1 MIYKELLRNIYRNL
15 SMLFS
20 FKENITYTASGNSF
34 SRAFLLEENFKD
46 GKNLLIFDTK
56 KEAENFGKI
65 LSFITKN
72 SVTPIFNIPH
82 MVDFFH
88 HENGWFITTKEFF
101 EVAINWKYHV
111 NKNTFIVER
120 NMDISPEK
128 CITNLIDA
136 GYIYSPYI
144 SKLGTYKKDG
154 DTISIRLPFEEKV
167 ITLSF
172 FDAIIDEILVFD
184 THGKF
189 ITKQDIVHL
198 PMI

>member
-1 MIYKELLRNIYRNL
+1 
-15 SMLFS
+15 MLFS

-34 SRAFLLEENFKD
+34 SRAFLLGENFKD
-46 GKNLLIFDTK
+46 GKNLLVFDTK
-56 KEAENFGKI
+56 KEAENFAKI

-72 SVTPIFNIPH
+72 SVAPIFDIPH
-82 MVDFFH
+82 MVDFFYR
-88 HENGWFITTKEFF
+88 ENGWFITTKEFF

-111 NKNTFIVER
+111 NKNTFLVER

-136 GYIYSPYI
+136 GYIHSPYI
-144 SKLGTYKKDG
+144 SKSGTYKKDG

-172 FDAIIDEILVFD
+172 FDTIIDEVLVFD
-184 THGKF
+184 THGQF
-189 ITKQDIVHL
+189 ITKQDVVHL